1 VNEQTLEILREPYR
15 CDDFPSSATDG
26 RRPVNKKR
34 NVAAKSRRKFG
45 QLAIGATDLGQFT
58 QSEQDGC
65 GIAASSAEAR
75 ADRHGLF
82 EMDADSPRREL
93 EFLEKKPGRFRG
105 EIVLRV
111 GQRRIGAGELDA
123 SGAIGDEV
131 NVEHVAEGNGRHQ
144 CFEFVKT
151 IGAASKNVEI
161 EIDFGGSELFHCPK
175 TNIEMTMTDKLILA
189 LDMDRADEALAFV
202 RLLKP
207 HLSLFKVG
215 NQLFTREGP
224 AFVRALRAEGVDL
237 FLDQKWHD
245 IPQTVAHAV
254 KSAVALDVRYVTVHA
269 SGGLEMLQAAQ
280 EAVKGS
286 RTEILAVTVL
296 TSLDDGMLRE
306 IGFDR
311 TAAEQVV
318 RLARI
323 AVLAG
328 VSGLVCS
335 PLEIDLIRR
344 QIQEPIKLV
353 TPGVRSAKDDLQD
366 QKRTLSAAEALKR
379 GANHLVIG
387 RPITKATDP
396 VAATQALMAECGL
409 S

>member
-1 VNEQTLEILREPYR
+1 
-15 CDDFPSSATDG
+15 
-26 RRPVNKKR
+26 
-34 NVAAKSRRKFG
+34 
-45 QLAIGATDLGQFT
+45 
-58 QSEQDGC
+58 
-65 GIAASSAEAR
+65 
-75 ADRHGLF
+75 
-82 EMDADSPRREL
+82 
-93 EFLEKKPGRFRG
+93 
-105 EIVLRV
+105 
-111 GQRRIGAGELDA
+111 
-123 SGAIGDEV
+123 
-131 NVEHVAEGNGRHQ
+131 
-144 CFEFVKT
+144 
-151 IGAASKNVEI
+151 
-161 EIDFGGSELFHCPK
+161 
-175 TNIEMTMTDKLILA
+175 MTDKLILA
-189 LDMDRADEALAFV
+189 LDVDRADEALALV

-207 HLSLFKVG
+207 YLSLFKVG

-224 AFVRALRAEGVDL
+224 AFVKELRKLGVDI

-296 TSLDDGMLRE
+296 TSLDDGALRQ

-323 AVLAG
+323 AGLAG
-328 VSGLVCS
+328 VKGLVCS
-335 PLEIDLIRR
+335 PHEIELIRE
-344 QIQEPIKLV
+344 QLQEPFTLV
-353 TPGVRSAKDDLQD
+353 TPGVRSAKDGLQD

-379 GANHLVIG
+379 GATHLVVG
-387 RPITKATDP
+387 RPITKAADP
-396 VAATQALMAECGL
+396 VTATQALMAECGL